1 MNHLVKFL
9 KYFVRLVGEILIGL
23 IAFAI
28 ASLLLPLAMKVLESI
43 RLALMSLW
51 KKLIER
57 IKKSQSRKGLS
68 FFVIRRIYKGYNEKL
83 EQYFIRNSKDE
94 CRSSHIFFSK
104 GGWTWFIYCQ
114 PQLEFFFQAC
124 RVIKDPASYGDFL
137 PLWCYRSQDYY

>member
-1 MNHLVKFL
+1 MMNHLVKFL

-57 IKKSQSRKGLS
+57 IKKS
-68 FFVIRRIYKGYNEKL
+68 
-83 EQYFIRNSKDE
+83 
-94 CRSSHIFFSK
+94 
-104 GGWTWFIYCQ
+104 
-114 PQLEFFFQAC
+114 
-124 RVIKDPASYGDFL
+124 
-137 PLWCYRSQDYY
+137 

>member
-57 IKKSQSRKGLS
+57 IKKS
-68 FFVIRRIYKGYNEKL
+68 
-83 EQYFIRNSKDE
+83 
-94 CRSSHIFFSK
+94 
-104 GGWTWFIYCQ
+104 
-114 PQLEFFFQAC
+114 
-124 RVIKDPASYGDFL
+124 
-137 PLWCYRSQDYY
+137 